1 MRDLWTEL
9 QKEGQTIDEIHLE
22 MGRDLKNTAEERS
35 RIFRRNS
42 ENEDTNF
49 RIKLLLEEFYANEK
63 DINDVRPY
71 SPSQQELLRIYEE
84 GVWQQEKDIPQ
95 DIKDIKKRISNDKD
109 IKDITPNDIQRY
121 RIWMDQKYCS
131 PYTGKTIPLSRLF
144 TTDYE
149 IEHVIPRSRYFD
161 DSYNNKVICEAAV
174 NKDKTTDWAWNT
186 SWLLEEKRLNSATGK
201 TFKF

>member
-1 MRDLWTEL
+1 MRDLWAEL

-63 DINDVRPY
+63 DIKDVRPY

-84 GVWQQEKDIPQ
+84 GVWQ
-95 DIKDIKKRISNDKD
+95 
-109 IKDITPNDIQRY
+109 
-121 RIWMDQKYCS
+121 
-131 PYTGKTIPLSRLF
+131 
-144 TTDYE
+144 
-149 IEHVIPRSRYFD
+149 
-161 DSYNNKVICEAAV
+161 
-174 NKDKTTDWAWNT
+174 
-186 SWLLEEKRLNSATGK
+186 
-201 TFKF
+201 